1 MSGHICHRI
10 HWLFP
15 PFNSLDLHI
24 HTRVASRP
32 PLNNISHLVTT
43 AITLHSLPRPLHIK
57 TMVIHNILSSHI
69 P

>member
-1 MSGHICHRI
+1 MNIENITTTFLSQQQ
-10 HWLFP
+10 LQVV
-15 PFNSLDLHI
+15 LHLLP
-24 HTRVASRP
+24 HNLPP